1 MVLLKGTQHF
11 QGRHSSRLLGP
22 SGERWPQRSW
32 LGHVPTSGLQY
43 PSPSS
48 LGLPG
53 PQGEA
58 WELQAYGGPHP
69 HLPAALSA
77 TQPCLLARCLERGA
91 LPQQLE
97 LVVSRC
103 RRPLSPSVAHRGV
116 RSDSLLQTTSTDTG
130 LLAALTTGSLEYRAR
145 DRGFVLTGS
154 PFLPVLL
161 S

>member
-77 TQPCLLARCLERGA
+77 TQHCLLARCLERGA

-97 LVVSRC
+97 LVRAWGRGMGGALGSDPC
-103 RRPLSPSVAHRGV
+103 GPRPPRQPHAGAFRG
-116 RSDSLLQTTSTDTG
+116 
-130 LLAALTTGSLEYRAR
+130 
-145 DRGFVLTGS
+145 
-154 PFLPVLL
+154 
-161 S
+161 